1 MINDKY
7 ITPISIIAIL
17 LSIVLIIFFTF
28 SSFTNN
34 AEVEQISQPDYI
46 SEVFHKNK
54 VTEIDIQIDEDD
66 WKWLIENAR
75 QEEYKNCD
83 ITINGKT
90 FHNVGI
96 RPKGNSSLNMVAS
109 DSTTD
114 RFSFKI
120 KFDEY
125 IKGQSYDGLKRLALN
140 NIISDKTYMK
150 EYLSYE
156 IFKAMGIATPAYA
169 YTHIKVN
176 GQEWGL
182 YLAVEV
188 MEKSFL
194 ERHYGSADGNL
205 YKPESTELGQKEN
218 PGGMLVGDKQ
228 KAQQIPNGAQ
238 DMAVEQRKNPEEIP
252 AGAKQNHPQKNP
264 QMPNNE
270 DEKRAKFGPMQNS
283 AKETSLVY
291 NGDDLSDY
299 STLRNSAVLK
309 TTDDEDFQK
318 VIDMIKNLNQGKN
331 LEESLDIDEILRYFA
346 VNTFLVN
353 LDSYAGGLKH
363 NYYLYE
369 ENGVFQIL
377 PWDLNL
383 SFAGHEIQDASRAIN
398 FPIDTPVSDSME
410 NSPLIAKLLEVPE
423 YKEQY
428 HKYLDEIVTEYI
440 ESGIFENTISKVDK
454 LIQKYVKNDSTAFY
468 SYDEYKSSLPVL
480 IQFGKDRA
488 TSINA
493 QLSGKQPATSYGTI
507 DTTVDLSALG
517 GFGNIGGM
525 PPGQDQNPNDMPQ
538 GASPQGGENM
548 PDHDT
553 MRQAI
558 QIIQNAN
565 GNELSEE
572 QLTKLKE
579 FGLDDAMIERLLS
592 MSQRLQQDFENRP
605 QMPDRAAGGPV
616 DQRNQM
622 QQTGYLNSYSLIAL
636 AISGIF
642 LLAGTIF
649 VTRFKR
655 KKYHI

>member
-1 MINDKY
+1 MIKDKY
-7 ITPISIIAIL
+7 VMPISIIAML
-17 LSIVLIIFFTF
+17 LSIVLILFFIFRPLADNT
-28 SSFTNN
+28 
-34 AEVEQISQPDYI
+34 EMRQISQPDYI
-46 SEVFHKNK
+46 SEVFDKNK

-75 QEEYKNCD
+75 REEYKSCD

-125 IKGQSYDGLKRLALN
+125 IEGQSYDGLKRLALN

-150 EYLSYE
+150 EYLSYKLFE
-156 IFKAMGIATPAYA
+156 AMGIATPAYA

-194 ERHYGSADGNL
+194 ERYYDEAEGNL
-205 YKPESTELGQKEN
+205 YKPESAGFGQREN
-218 PGGMLVGDKQ
+218 PVGDKQ
-228 KAQQIPNGAQ
+228 KAQQIPDGAQ
-238 DMAVEQRKNPEEIP
+238 NVVVKQRKNPGEMP
-252 AGAKQNHPQKNP
+252 ADGKQNNLQKNP

-270 DEKRAKFGPMQNS
+270 EEKRDRFGLMQGRAKG
-283 AKETSLVY
+283 TSLIY

-299 STLRNSAVLK
+299 STLRSSAVLK
-309 TTDDEDFQK
+309 TTDDDDFQK

-331 LEESLDIDEILRYFA
+331 LEESLDVDEILRYFA

-377 PWDLNL
+377 SWDLNL
-383 SFAGHEIQDASRAIN
+383 SFAGHEIQNASRAIN

-440 ESGIFENTISKVDK
+440 KNGIFENTISKVDK

-488 TSINA
+488 TSIDA

-517 GFGNIGGM
+517 GFRNIGGR

-538 GASPQGGENM
+538 GASPQGEENM

-553 MRQAI
+553 MRQAM

-579 FGLDDAMIERLLS
+579 LGLDDAMLERLLS
-592 MSQRLQQDFENRP
+592 MPQRLQQDFENRP

-622 QQTGYLNSYSLIAL
+622 QQTGSSYSLIAL